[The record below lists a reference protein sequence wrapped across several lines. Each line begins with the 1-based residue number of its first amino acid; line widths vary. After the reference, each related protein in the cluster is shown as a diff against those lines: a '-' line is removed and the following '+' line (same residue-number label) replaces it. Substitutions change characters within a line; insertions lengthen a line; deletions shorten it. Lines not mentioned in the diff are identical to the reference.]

1 MKRIILYIASS
12 LDGYITESD
21 GSIDFLSDY
30 PINEQMNYG
39 YNDFISSVDT
49 IIMGGKSYRELMSM
63 DVVWP
68 YKEQTTYVISH
79 NDWGEKE
86 NIKFITDNVVETI
99 EALRQQVGKN
109 IWLFSG
115 GKTISILLEAD
126 LVDEMRIFYVPT
138 MLGKGTPLFPA
149 HPQQSKW
156 KLTGS
161 KTYNNNILEVNYIK
175 E

>member
-1 MKRIILYIASS
+1 MI
-12 LDGYITESD
+12 
-21 GSIDFLSDY
+21 F
-30 PINEQMNYG
+30 
-39 YNDFISSVDT
+39 
-49 IIMGGKSYRELMSM
+49 
-63 DVVWP
+63 
-68 YKEQTTYVISH
+68 

-86 NIKFITDNVVETI
+86 NIKFITDNIVETI
-99 EALRQQVGKN
+99 EALCQQSGKN
-109 IWLFSG
+109 IWLFGG
-115 GKTISILLEAD
+115 GKTISMLLEAD

-149 HPQQSKW
+149 HPQRSKW